1 VVAEVTSPGETRSGA
16 RPGSA
21 ARALGLVG
29 LVALAVLV
37 LLISIGI
44 GSRDIGLAQSWSLL
58 WGGDGGDATGTEAA
72 IVRDL
77 RLPRGLLALAVGA
90 ALGLSGAV
98 MQGLSRNPLAD
109 PGLLG
114 VNAGAATAVVIAI
127 GAFGIGTVTG
137 YVWFAL
143 VGAALAMV
151 AVHVLG
157 ATGRS
162 SGTPDRLVLAG
173 AAVTAV
179 LIALVNAALV
189 LSPRT
194 FDSFRFWNLGSLSG
208 RGVDVLFA
216 VAPFIAVGVVA
227 AFAMARALDTLVLG
241 DRAGTALGLDVGRTR
256 VYAGVAATVLAG
268 AATAAVG
275 PIAFLGLAVPH
286 AVRFLVGPAHR
297 WVLPYTAVLGA
308 IVLLVAD
315 VVGRVLAPPG
325 EIQVGVTTAVLG
337 VPVFVAL
344 CRRRRLVS
352 V

>member
-1 VVAEVTSPGETRSGA
+1 MVAEVTSPGETRSGA

-29 LVALAVLV
+29 LVALAVVV

-157 ATGRS
+157 ATGRYGGS
-162 SGTPDRLVLAG
+162 ASWGGGSGSATG
-173 AAVTAV
+173 AYG
-179 LIALVNAALV
+179 
-189 LSPRT
+189 
-194 FDSFRFWNLGSLSG
+194 GSASWGGGSG
-208 RGVDVLFA
+208 SA
-216 VAPFIAVGVVA
+216 
-227 AFAMARALDTLVLG
+227 T
-241 DRAGTALGLDVGRTR
+241 GRYGGSASWSR
-256 VYAGVAATVLAG
+256 
-268 AATAAVG
+268 
-275 PIAFLGLAVPH
+275 
-286 AVRFLVGPAHR
+286 
-297 WVLPYTAVLGA
+297 
-308 IVLLVAD
+308 
-315 VVGRVLAPPG
+315 
-325 EIQVGVTTAVLG
+325 
-337 VPVFVAL
+337 
-344 CRRRRLVS
+344 
-352 V
+352 